1 MNPVHV
7 SRAWQRLTQEM
18 AGGNGEGRR
27 QPAAGPL
34 PYGEV
39 GAPSHHTPLTFCPD
53 GHQLHA
59 FAGYVIQG
67 FVDISNFVESHFSS
81 VRFGQPFPCRGKR
94 ESCRHRKEP
103 LDAESR
109 WQNSEY
115 TPSLN
120 KNHSLTVPCVSVVS
134 VNYSTFKMKW
144 TRAEAVLWSPY
155 AFQTGWDSL
164 VWSMNQCLNK

>member
-1 MNPVHV
+1 
-7 SRAWQRLTQEM
+7 M
-18 AGGNGEGRR
+18 AGGNREGRR

-34 PYGEV
+34 PCGGV
-39 GAPSHHTPLTFCPD
+39 GALSHHTPFTFCPD

-67 FVDISNFVESHFSS
+67 FVDISDFVESHFSS
-81 VRFGQPFPCRGKR
+81 VRFGQPFPCRVKK
-94 ESCRHRKEP
+94 ESCRHREKSP

-120 KNHSLTVPCVSVVS
+120 KNSYLTVPRVSPVF
-134 VNYSTFKMKW
+134 VNHNTFKMKC
-144 TRAEAVLWSPY
+144 TRAEAVLWTPY
-155 AFQTGWDSL
+155 AFQTCWESL
-164 VWSMNQCLNK
+164 VWSMSQCLNQ